1 MKHGV
6 KETDGGAKLSC
17 GNAVQW
23 YPASEEI
30 LSAPSQARLHLLMR
44 VHVSAHKH
52 AHVRSNARA
61 KPSNAKTVR
70 GDVWEWI

>member
-1 MKHGV
+1 MKRGV

-17 GNAVQW
+17 GDAARW
-23 YPASEEI
+23 CPASEEI

-44 VHVSAHKH
+44 VHVSARKH
-52 AHVRSNARA
+52 AHARSNARA
-61 KPSNAKTVR
+61 RPSNAKTAR